1 MVPSGHGSTRAGKGR
16 KADGAKD
23 DGEIRPSSPLN
34 QVEFQLVAQIRFV
47 VIIKIMLA
55 FLKSPNANQA
65 WTAWA
70 LRSLLL
76 MGALFVAGFFGL
88 LNSELAFLCI
98 GWLLLSL
105 LASLAMAN
113 GWHAAIHHRLSGFA
127 DLAFGLILIAHSGGA
142 QSPLWWI
149 LIIGPLGFA
158 AVDGIAVAPLWMFV
172 AMVSAFVLPY
182 ISPGLEP
189 YPLRTLLTYTL
200 ILLPSSALLAWFEI
214 KLIDSASLP
223 AKEIRPLAENVRRT
237 ERSRANEL
245 VRMAVEINS
254 SLNVE
259 EVLDLA
265 LDLSTRAVISGDDLE
280 HTLRSALLLLTDD
293 GFEVVASRHLRPE
306 KQQVVLVTD
315 KGALNRSLVR
325 GDSMLITDDGLEV
338 AASRNF
344 RPEKQQVV
352 LITDTGAL
360 SRALVRGDS
369 LLARHPDQDPDLKQL
384 SGLWECCEVFVA
396 PLTYQLE
403 IYGVLLYGHPTLHFF
418 NNERRDLLNSIAQ
431 QVSVALHNARLY
443 ESLETEKKRISELEE
458 EAQKKLARDLH
469 DGPIQTIAAIT
480 MRVNFAR
487 RLMERDPEEAAD
499 ELKRV
504 EGMARQTTREIRHML
519 FTIRPLILERSGLIA
534 ALNQLAD
541 KENEIHHQNIL
552 IEIDSDLPQ
561 ELDLGKQG
569 ALFYIAEEAVNN
581 ARKHAE
587 AAHIW
592 VRLRRED
599 NRFIIEVEDDGVGFN
614 VGGVDA
620 YYEQRGSLGFVNMRE
635 RADLVD
641 GILHIESAEGK
652 NTRITLSIPLEPS
665 PISQHKTEHS

>member
-1 MVPSGHGSTRAGKGR
+1 
-16 KADGAKD
+16 
-23 DGEIRPSSPLN
+23 
-34 QVEFQLVAQIRFV
+34 
-47 VIIKIMLA
+47 
-55 FLKSPNANQA
+55 
-65 WTAWA
+65 
-70 LRSLLL
+70 

-88 LNSELAFLCI
+88 LNSELTFLCI

-105 LASLAMAN
+105 LTSLAMAN
-113 GWHAAIHHRLSGFA
+113 SWHAAIHFRLSGLA
-127 DLAFGLILIAHSGGA
+127 DLAFGLILIALSGGA

-158 AVDGIAVAPLWMFV
+158 AVDGIAFAPLWMFV
-172 AMVSAFVLPY
+172 AMASASFLPY
-182 ISPGLEP
+182 VLSGLEP

-200 ILLPSSALLAWFEI
+200 ILLPSSGLLAWFEI

-223 AKEIRPLAENVRRT
+223 AKEPRPLAEKVRRT

-265 LDLSTRAVISGDDLE
+265 LDLSTRAVMSGDDLE

-306 KQQVVLVTD
+306 KAQVVLV
-315 KGALNRSLVR
+315 
-325 GDSMLITDDGLEV
+325 
-338 AASRNF
+338 
-344 RPEKQQVV
+344 
-352 LITDTGAL
+352 TDTGAL
-360 SRALVRGDS
+360 SRALVRGDA

-384 SGLWECCEVFVA
+384 DGLWECCEVFVA

-418 NNERRDLLNSIAQ
+418 NEERRDLLNSIAQ

-443 ESLETEKKRISELEE
+443 EGLETEKKRISELEE

-487 RLMERDPEEAAD
+487 RLMERDPKEAAD
-499 ELKRV
+499 ELMRV

-652 NTRITLSIPLEPS
+652 NTRITLSVPLEPS

>member
-1 MVPSGHGSTRAGKGR
+1 MF
-16 KADGAKD
+16 D
-23 DGEIRPSSPLN
+23 
-34 QVEFQLVAQIRFV
+34 
-47 VIIKIMLA
+47 
-55 FLKSPNANQA
+55 FLKSPSIRQVWA
-65 WTAWA
+65 AWA
-70 LRSLLL
+70 FRSLLL
-76 MGALFVAGFFGL
+76 MGALFVAGYFGL
-88 LNSELAFLCI
+88 LNSELAFLCG

-105 LASLAMAN
+105 LTSLAMAN
-113 GWHAAIHHRLSGFA
+113 GWHAAIHFRLSGFA
-127 DLAFGLILIAHSGGA
+127 DLVFGLILIAHSGGA
-142 QSPLWWI
+142 QSPLWWT

-158 AVDGIAVAPLWMFV
+158 AVDGIALAPLWMAV
-172 AMVSAFVLPY
+172 AIASAYVLPY
-182 ISPGLEP
+182 VSPGLEP
-189 YPLRTLLTYTL
+189 FPLQTLLTYAL
-200 ILLPSSALLAWFEI
+200 ILLPSSTLLAWFEI
-214 KLIDSASLP
+214 KLIEGMRFPVQDTHP
-223 AKEIRPLAENVRRT
+223 QAERVRRT

-265 LDLSTRAVISGDDLE
+265 LDLSTRAVISRDGRE

-306 KQQVVLVTD
+306 KHQIVLV
-315 KGALNRSLVR
+315 
-325 GDSMLITDDGLEV
+325 
-338 AASRNF
+338 
-344 RPEKQQVV
+344 
-352 LITDTGAL
+352 TDTGAL

-403 IYGVLLYGHPTLHFF
+403 TYGVLLYGHPTLHFF
-418 NNERRDLLNSIAQ
+418 NEERRDLLNSIAQ

-443 ESLETEKKRISELEE
+443 EGLETEKKRISQLEE
-458 EAQKKLARDLH
+458 EAQKKLARNLH

-487 RLMERDPEEAAD
+487 RLMERDPEEAAE
-499 ELKRV
+499 ELMRV
-504 EGMARQTTREIRHML
+504 EDMARQTTREIRHML

-541 KENEIHHQNIL
+541 KENEIHHQNVL
-552 IEIDSDLPQ
+552 IETASELPD
-561 ELDLGKQG
+561 ELDLVKQG
-569 ALFYIAEEAVNN
+569 VLFYIAEEAVNN

-592 VRLRRED
+592 VRLRHED
-599 NRFIIEVEDDGVGFN
+599 DRFIIEVEDDGVGFN

-620 YYEQRGSLGFVNMRE
+620 HYEQVGSLGFVNMRE

-652 NTRITLSIPLEPS
+652 GTRITLSVLLEPS
-665 PISQHKTEHS
+665 QITQNMAEHS

>member
-1 MVPSGHGSTRAGKGR
+1 MPPVALRHF
-16 KADGAKD
+16 
-23 DGEIRPSSPLN
+23 EI
-34 QVEFQLVAQIRFV
+34 
-47 VIIKIMLA
+47 IIKKMFA
-55 FLKSPNANQA
+55 SLKSPSIRQI

-70 LRSLLL
+70 FRSLLL
-76 MGALFVAGFFGL
+76 IGALYVAGHFGL
-88 LNSELAFLCI
+88 LNSELALLC
-98 GWLLLSL
+98 GAWLLLSL
-105 LASLAMAN
+105 LASLAMTN
-113 GWHAAIHHRLSGFA
+113 GWHAAIFFRLSGFV
-127 DLAFGLILIAHSGGA
+127 DLAFGLFLIAHSGGS
-142 QSPLWWI
+142 QSPLWWT

-158 AVDGIAVAPLWMFV
+158 AVDGIALALLWTV
-172 AMVSAFVLPY
+172 IALASAYILPRV
-182 ISPGLEP
+182 SPGLDSFS
-189 YPLRTLLTYTL
+189 LQTVLTYAL
-200 ILLPSSALLAWFEI
+200 ILLPSLALLAWLEI
-214 KLIDSASLP
+214 KLVDGLRFP
-223 AKEIRPLAENVRRT
+223 AKDTHPLAERVRRA

-254 SLNVE
+254 SLNVD

-265 LDLSTRAVISGDDLE
+265 LDLSTRAVISGDGHE
-280 HTLRSALLLLTDD
+280 HKLRSALLLLTDD

-306 KQQVVLVTD
+306 KEQ
-315 KGALNRSLVR
+315 
-325 GDSMLITDDGLEV
+325 I
-338 AASRNF
+338 
-344 RPEKQQVV
+344 V

-369 LLARHPDQDPDLKQL
+369 LLARNPDQDPDLKQL
-384 SGLWECCEVFVA
+384 PGLWECCDVFVA

-403 IYGVLLYGHPTLHFF
+403 TYGILLFGHPTLRFF
-418 NNERRDLLNSIAQ
+418 NKERRDLLNAIAQ

-443 ESLETEKKRISELEE
+443 ESLDTEKKRISELEE

-487 RLMERDPEEAAD
+487 RLIERDPEEATE
-499 ELKRV
+499 ELMRV
-504 EGMARQTTREIRHML
+504 EDMARQTTREIRHML
-519 FTIRPLILERSGLIA
+519 FTIRPLILERSGLVA

-541 KENEIHHQNIL
+541 KENEIHHQNVL
-552 IEIDSDLPQ
+552 IETDSELPH

-592 VRLRRED
+592 VRLRGED
-599 NRFIIEVEDDGVGFN
+599 DQFIIEVEDDGVGFN
-614 VGGVDA
+614 VGSVDA

-635 RADLVD
+635 RADLID

-652 NTRITLSIPLEPS
+652 GTRITLSILLEPS
-665 PISQHKTEHS
+665 QITENMAEHP

>member
-1 MVPSGHGSTRAGKGR
+1 M
-16 KADGAKD
+16 
-23 DGEIRPSSPLN
+23 I
-34 QVEFQLVAQIRFV
+34 
-47 VIIKIMLA
+47 IIKIMLA
-55 FLKSPNANQA
+55 FLKSPNDHQV

-76 MGALFVAGFFGL
+76 LGALFIAGFFGL

-113 GWHAAIHHRLSGFA
+113 GWHAAIYHRLSGFA
-127 DLAFGLILIAHSGGA
+127 DLVFGIILIVHSGGA
-142 QSPLWWI
+142 QSPLWWT

-158 AVDGIAVAPLWMFV
+158 AVDGIAAAPLWMFV
-172 AMVSAFVLPY
+172 AMVSAYVLPY

-223 AKEIRPLAENVRRT
+223 AKETRPLAENVRRK

-293 GFEVVASRHLRPE
+293 GFEVAASRHLRPE
-306 KQQVVLVTD
+306 KQQVVLV
-315 KGALNRSLVR
+315 
-325 GDSMLITDDGLEV
+325 
-338 AASRNF
+338 
-344 RPEKQQVV
+344 
-352 LITDTGAL
+352 TDTGAL

-418 NNERRDLLNSIAQ
+418 NEERRDLLNSIAQ

-487 RLMERDPEEAAD
+487 RLIERDPEEAAE
-499 ELKRV
+499 ELICV
-504 EGMARQTTREIRHML
+504 EDMARQTTREIRHML

-552 IEIDSDLPQ
+552 IETDAELPQ

-652 NTRITLSIPLEPS
+652 STRITLSVPLETS
-665 PISQHKTEHS
+665 PISQNAAEHS

>member
-1 MVPSGHGSTRAGKGR
+1 M
-16 KADGAKD
+16 
-23 DGEIRPSSPLN
+23 I
-34 QVEFQLVAQIRFV
+34 
-47 VIIKIMLA
+47 IIKTMFS
-55 FLKSPNANQA
+55 FLKSPSIRQV
-65 WTAWA
+65 WTALA

-76 MGALFVAGFFGL
+76 MGALFVSGFFGL
-88 LNSELAFLCI
+88 INSELAFLCI

-105 LASLAMAN
+105 LTSLAMAN
-113 GWHAAIHHRLSGFA
+113 GWHAASHFRLSGLA
-127 DLAFGLILIAHSGGA
+127 DLVFGLTLIAHSGGVH
-142 QSPLWWI
+142 SPLWWT

-158 AVDGIAVAPLWMFV
+158 AVDSIALAPLWMFV
-172 AMVSAFVLPY
+172 AIACAYILPY
-182 ISPGLEP
+182 VLPGLEP
-189 YPLRTLLTYTL
+189 YPLRTLLTYAL
-200 ILLPSSALLAWFEI
+200 ILLPASTLLAWFENR
-214 KLIDSASLP
+214 LIEGVSFP
-223 AKEIRPLAENVRRT
+223 VEETRPLAERVRRT

-265 LDLSTRAVISGDDLE
+265 LDLSTRAVISGDAIE

-306 KQQVVLVTD
+306 KQQIVLV
-315 KGALNRSLVR
+315 
-325 GDSMLITDDGLEV
+325 
-338 AASRNF
+338 
-344 RPEKQQVV
+344 
-352 LITDTGAL
+352 TDTGAL

-418 NNERRDLLNSIAQ
+418 NEERRDLLNSIAQ

-458 EAQKKLARDLH
+458 EAQKKLARNLH

-487 RLMERDPEEAAD
+487 RLIERNPEEASE
-499 ELKRV
+499 ELMRV
-504 EGMARQTTREIRHML
+504 EDMARQTTREIRHML

-552 IEIDSDLPQ
+552 IETDSDLPR

-569 ALFYIAEEAVNN
+569 ALFYIAEELVNN

-592 VRLRRED
+592 VRLRREED
-599 NRFIIEVEDDGVGFN
+599 RFIIEVEDDGVGFN

-641 GILHIESAEGK
+641 GILHIESAEGEG
-652 NTRITLSIPLEPS
+652 TRITLSVSLEA
-665 PISQHKTEHS
+665 SQITQNIVERSQP

>member
-1 MVPSGHGSTRAGKGR
+1 MFAS
-16 KADGAKD
+16 
-23 DGEIRPSSPLN
+23 
-34 QVEFQLVAQIRFV
+34 
-47 VIIKIMLA
+47 
-55 FLKSPNANQA
+55 LKSPSTRQI

-70 LRSLLL
+70 FRSLLL
-76 MGALFVAGFFGL
+76 IGALFVAGHFGL
-88 LNSELAFLCI
+88 LNSELALLC
-98 GWLLLSL
+98 GAWLLLSL
-105 LASLAMAN
+105 LTSLAMTN
-113 GWHAAIHHRLSGFA
+113 GWYAAIFFRLSGFA
-127 DLAFGLILIAHSGGA
+127 DLAFGLFLIAHSGGA
-142 QSPLWWI
+142 QSPLWWT

-158 AVDGIAVAPLWMFV
+158 AVDGIALAPLWTV
-172 AMVSAFVLPY
+172 GALASAYILPY
-182 ISPGLEP
+182 VSPGLDP
-189 YPLRTLLTYTL
+189 FPLQIWLTYAL
-200 ILLPSSALLAWFEI
+200 ILLPSSALLAWLE
-214 KLIDSASLP
+214 KLLIDGLRFP
-223 AKEIRPLAENVRRT
+223 AQDTHPLAERVRRA

-265 LDLSTRAVISGDDLE
+265 LDLSTRAVISGDGQE

-306 KQQVVLVTD
+306 KQQ
-315 KGALNRSLVR
+315 
-325 GDSMLITDDGLEV
+325 I
-338 AASRNF
+338 
-344 RPEKQQVV
+344 V

-369 LLARHPDQDPDLKQL
+369 LLARNPDQDPDLKQL
-384 SGLWECCEVFVA
+384 PGLWECCDVFVA

-403 IYGVLLYGHPTLHFF
+403 TYGVLLYGHPTLRFF
-418 NNERRDLLNSIAQ
+418 TKERRDLLNAIAQ

-443 ESLETEKKRISELEE
+443 ESLDTEKKRISELEE

-487 RLMERDPEEAAD
+487 RLMDRDPEEAAE
-499 ELKRV
+499 ELMRV
-504 EGMARQTTREIRHML
+504 EDMARQTTREIRHML
-519 FTIRPLILERSGLIA
+519 FTIRPLILERSGLVA

-541 KENEIHHQNIL
+541 KENEIHHQNVL
-552 IEIDSDLPQ
+552 IETDSELPH

-592 VRLRRED
+592 VRLRGED
-599 NRFIIEVEDDGVGFN
+599 DQFIIEVEDDGVGFN
-614 VGGVDA
+614 VGSVDA

-635 RADLVD
+635 RADLID

-652 NTRITLSIPLEPS
+652 GTRITLSILLEPS
-665 PISQHKTEHS
+665 QITENMAEQP

>member
-1 MVPSGHGSTRAGKGR
+1 
-16 KADGAKD
+16 
-23 DGEIRPSSPLN
+23 
-34 QVEFQLVAQIRFV
+34 
-47 VIIKIMLA
+47 MLA
-55 FLKSPNANQA
+55 FLKSPNDHQV

-76 MGALFVAGFFGL
+76 LGALFIAGFFGL

-113 GWHAAIHHRLSGFA
+113 GWHAAIYHRLSGFA
-127 DLAFGLILIAHSGGA
+127 DLVFGIILIVHSGGA
-142 QSPLWWI
+142 QSPLWWT

-158 AVDGIAVAPLWMFV
+158 AVDGIAAAPLWMFV
-172 AMVSAFVLPY
+172 AMVSAYVLPY

-223 AKEIRPLAENVRRT
+223 AKETRPLAENVRRK

-293 GFEVVASRHLRPE
+293 GFEVAASRHLRPE
-306 KQQVVLVTD
+306 KQQVVLV
-315 KGALNRSLVR
+315 
-325 GDSMLITDDGLEV
+325 
-338 AASRNF
+338 
-344 RPEKQQVV
+344 
-352 LITDTGAL
+352 TDTGAL

-418 NNERRDLLNSIAQ
+418 NEERRDLLNSIAQ

-487 RLMERDPEEAAD
+487 RLIERDPEEAAE
-499 ELKRV
+499 ELICV
-504 EGMARQTTREIRHML
+504 EDMARQTTREIRHML

-552 IEIDSDLPQ
+552 IETDAELPQ

-652 NTRITLSIPLEPS
+652 STRITLSVPLETS
-665 PISQHKTEHS
+665 PISQNAAEHS

>member
-1 MVPSGHGSTRAGKGR
+1 MF
-16 KADGAKD
+16 
-23 DGEIRPSSPLN
+23 SS
-34 QVEFQLVAQIRFV
+34 
-47 VIIKIMLA
+47 
-55 FLKSPNANQA
+55 LKSPNIRQI

-70 LRSLLL
+70 FRSLLL
-76 MGALFVAGFFGL
+76 IGALFVAGHFGL
-88 LNSELAFLCI
+88 LNSELALLC
-98 GWLLLSL
+98 GVWLLLSL
-105 LASLAMAN
+105 LTSLAMTN
-113 GWHAAIHHRLSGFA
+113 GWHAAIFFRLSGFA
-127 DLAFGLILIAHSGGA
+127 DLTFGLFLIAHSGGA
-142 QSPLWWI
+142 QSPLWWT

-158 AVDGIAVAPLWMFV
+158 AVDGIALALLWTV
-172 AMVSAFVLPY
+172 IALASAY
-182 ISPGLEP
+182 ILTYVSPGLDP
-189 YPLRTLLTYTL
+189 YPLRTIVTYAL
-200 ILLPSSALLAWFEI
+200 ILLPSSMLLAWLE
-214 KLIDSASLP
+214 KLLIDGLRFP
-223 AKEIRPLAENVRRT
+223 AQDTHPLAERVRRA

-265 LDLSTRAVISGDDLE
+265 LDLSTRAVISGDGQE

-306 KQQVVLVTD
+306 KQQ
-315 KGALNRSLVR
+315 
-325 GDSMLITDDGLEV
+325 I
-338 AASRNF
+338 
-344 RPEKQQVV
+344 V
-352 LITDTGAL
+352 LITDAGAL

-369 LLARHPDQDPDLKQL
+369 LLARNPDQDPDLKQL
-384 SGLWECCEVFVA
+384 PGLWECCDVFVA

-403 IYGVLLYGHPTLHFF
+403 TYGILLFGHPTLRFF
-418 NNERRDLLNSIAQ
+418 NKERRDLLNAIAQ

-443 ESLETEKKRISELEE
+443 ESLDTEKKRISELEE

-487 RLMERDPEEAAD
+487 RLIERDPEEATE
-499 ELKRV
+499 ELMRV
-504 EGMARQTTREIRHML
+504 EDMARQTTREIRHML
-519 FTIRPLILERSGLIA
+519 FTIRPLILERRGLVA

-541 KENEIHHQNIL
+541 KENEIHHQNVL
-552 IEIDSDLPQ
+552 IETDSELPH

-592 VRLRRED
+592 VRLRGED
-599 NRFIIEVEDDGVGFN
+599 DQFIIEVEDDGVGFN
-614 VGGVDA
+614 VGSVDA

-635 RADLVD
+635 RADLID

-652 NTRITLSIPLEPS
+652 GTRITLSILLEPS
-665 PISQHKTEHS
+665 QITENMAEQP